1 MSDITLNAS
10 MRSNLLSLQNTNK
23 LLSLTQDRLSTG
35 KRVNSVVDDPSAFFT
50 ARSLSDR
57 ASDLITVKDRLA
69 NNIETIKTAT
79 DALDSIED
87 LLKQAKAVGET
98 AAASSS
104 TTERA
109 TLLAQYNGILDQI
122 NNTAADASFNGI
134 AMLKATSPD
143 SLTVHLNENSTTLTV
158 AGIASDQ
165 VGLAVTDAL
174 TGAAV
179 ADAWDHATLATGLIG
194 INKDLALIDTALT
207 TVRSSAK
214 TLGTNSA
221 MIQTRADFTGN
232 LINALN
238 KGSANLV
245 NADLDAESANLLAL
259 QTRQALGIQALSIS
273 NQASQSILSLF
284 R

>member
-1 MSDITLNAS
+1 MSDITLSAS

-23 LLSLTQDRLSTG
+23 LLDLTQGRLSTG
-35 KRVNSVVDDPSAFFT
+35 KKVNSVTDDPSAFFT
-50 ARSLSDR
+50 ARALSNR
-57 ASDLITVKDRLA
+57 ASDLFTVKDNIA
-69 NNIETIKTAT
+69 NNIVTIKTAT
-79 DALDSIED
+79 DALSSIED
-87 LLKQAKAVGET
+87 LLKSAKAVAES

-122 NNTAADASFNGI
+122 NNTSADATFNGVGL
-134 AMLKATSPD
+134 LKATPD
-143 SLTVHLNENSTTLTV
+143 SLTVKLNEGTTTLTV

-165 VGLAVTDAL
+165 VGLAVTDAK

-179 ADAWDHATLATGLIG
+179 TDAWDHATLATGLVG
-194 INKDLALIDTALT
+194 INKDIALVDAALA
-207 TVRSSAK
+207 TVRTSAK
-214 TLGTNSA
+214 TLGTNA
-221 MIQTRADFTGN
+221 ALLQTRVDFTEN
-232 LINALN
+232 LINSLESGA
-238 KGSANLV
+238 GNLV
-245 NADLDAESANLLAL
+245 NADLDEESANLLAL